1 MYLWTNRENEWYSFL
16 PAPGNI
22 VPWYWVTDISLQM
35 MSKGYLDPGQTVQ
48 ERVTEI
54 ANTFYSLQRKMGIP
68 QSEAAEYAN
77 YLWHMSAWGFN
88 TFATPEWVSY
98 GNDKGLSIS
107 CFGSHTGDSMNE
119 LGELNAELAMLTKL
133 GGGTSTGLSKIRPRG
148 APISTGGTA
157 DGPVHWAGWI
167 NSTMKSARQ
176 GEARRGYCAAYL
188 DGHHPDIIDFVK
200 IGTTSS
206 DIHNITTGAV
216 LDDKFMELAL
226 VEPEYMERM
235 ARIQES
241 RSKIGFPYILFKD
254 NANRARPQVYKDL
267 GAEIEHSN
275 LCAEIM
281 LPNNAE
287 ESFVCVLAS
296 MNAVHFDLWKDTM
309 AVRVLTRFLDTVVE
323 ESIDKIDQ
331 LRTKYTS
338 GSDFLKRIQR
348 FLERHRAIGVGIT
361 GLHHLYQS
369 KMLSFESADAA
380 RLNVQ
385 LFRYMQEQTY
395 LESAYL
401 ASLIGEP
408 DVLKGYGMRNT
419 TTMAVA
425 PTKSTAAILGSVSES
440 IQPELA
446 NVFIKKLAKA
456 AVLIKNP
463 YLEQLLESK
472 GMNTE
477 EVWEDI
483 KNNTGSVQHLTFLT
497 DEEKAVF
504 KTFAEI
510 NPRAII
516 DQAAAR
522 QSYIDQGQS
531 LNLIFH
537 PNASSAYI
545 NALVYYAWKMG
556 IKSLY
561 YQFNMSAAQALNVNQ
576 LNVRDCEACGA

>member
-1 MYLWTNRENEWYSFL
+1 MYLWKDKSNIWYTPL
-16 PAPGNI
+16 VAPSNI
-22 VPWYWVTDISLQM
+22 KPWYWVTEMSLSM
-35 MSKGYLDPGQTVQ
+35 MSKGYLDPGQSVQ
-48 ERVTEI
+48 DRVKEI
-54 ANTFYSLQRKMGIP
+54 ANTFYGLQRKMNIP
-68 QSEAAEYAN
+68 QQEAAEYAN
-77 YLWHMSAWGFN
+77 FLYHMASWGYN

-107 CFGSHTGDSMNE
+107 CFGSHTGDSMHE
-119 LGELNAELAMLTKL
+119 LAELNAELAMLTKL
-133 GGGTSTGLSKIRPRG
+133 GGGTSTGLSNIRPRG
-148 APISTGGTA
+148 APISTGGNA

-167 NSTMKSARQ
+167 NSTMKAARQ

-188 DGHHPDIIDFVK
+188 DGHHPDIEDFVK
-200 IGTTSS
+200 IGTISS
-206 DIHNITTGAV
+206 EIHNITTGAV
-216 LDDKFMELAL
+216 LDDNFMMSAL
-226 VEPEYMERM
+226 IDPVYAERM
-235 ARIQES
+235 AKIQES

-254 NANRARPQVYKDL
+254 NANRGRPQVYKDL
-267 GAEIEHSN
+267 DAQIEHSN

-323 ESIDKIDQ
+323 ESIEKIDQ
-331 LRTKYTS
+331 LRLKYTET
-338 GSDFLKRIQR
+338 SDFLSRIQR
-348 FLERHRAIGVGIT
+348 FLRRHRAIGVGIT

-369 KMLSFESADAA
+369 KMYSFESVDAA

-385 LFRYMQEQTY
+385 LFKYIQQETRR
-395 LESAYL
+395 ESQHL
-401 ASLIGEP
+401 ATILGEP
-408 DVLKGYGMRNT
+408 DVLKGYNMRNT

-425 PTKSTAAILGSVSES
+425 PTKSTAAILGGVSES
-440 IQPELA
+440 IQPDLA
-446 NVFIKKLAKA
+446 NVFIKKLAKTTA
-456 AVLIKNP
+456 LIKNP
-463 YLEQLLESK
+463 YLEALLESK
-472 GMNTE
+472 GMNTD

-483 KNNTGSVQHLTFLT
+483 KNNTGSVQHLSFLT
-497 DEEKAVF
+497 LEEKAVF

-510 NPRAII
+510 NPRSII

-522 QSYIDQGQS
+522 QAYIDQGQS

-537 PNASSAYI
+537 PKASSAYI
-545 NALVYYAWKMG
+545 NAIVYYAWKMG

-576 LNVRDCEACGA
+576 LNVKECEVCGS